1 MTLPSESAGLRER
14 RRRKTADNIQRA
26 ALRLILAHGF
36 PAVTTDMIA
45 AEAGVS
51 TRTFFNYYPNKEAAT
66 VGVPPSFTEAGM
78 ARFRRAEG
86 SLAEDLGLLT
96 HDLLSAQPG
105 QKELVRII
113 CAVIDINPALLPAF
127 QRSMQKT
134 ISSVAEML
142 AVRQPGL
149 APEHAALMAEVF
161 SVVLGHTVRAWAED
175 NDSDLMAAAR
185 RMTESLRAISALT
198 SA

>member
-1 MTLPSESAGLRER
+1 MTLPSEPAGLRER
-14 RRRKTADNIQRA
+14 RRRKTANDIQRA

-36 PAVTTDMIA
+36 AAVTTDMIA

-66 VGVPPSFTEAGM
+66 VGLAPTFTEAGM

-86 SLAEDLGLLT
+86 PLAEDLGVLT

-113 CAVIDINPALLPAF
+113 SAVIDINPALLPAF

-134 ISSVAEML
+134 ISTVAEML
-142 AVRQPGL
+142 ISRQPDL
-149 APEHAALMAEVF
+149 SPERAALTAEVF
-161 SVVLGHTVRAWAED
+161 SAVLGHTVRAWAED
-175 NDSDLMAAAR
+175 ATTDPAAAAR
-185 RMTESLRAISALT
+185 LMTENLRAISALL
-198 SA
+198 AG